1 MSARLIT
8 EIRERMNAAGFS
20 SAAELT
26 KAAGLK
32 GTYVKDI
39 LSGKSKNPT
48 GSRLAKVAAAL
59 GCSVGDLTGDTV
71 AAISSTGMADIPP
84 PNAKRVDSHPMLPHR
99 EEMPRDI
106 PLLGIAVGGNGGE
119 FTLNGEPVDYVRRPG
134 GLMHRKGV
142 FAVSMVG
149 ESMVPWRKPR
159 EPVYVDPNQRPDIG
173 DHVVIELKAAG
184 AGEPK
189 ACYVKRLVRRTERN
203 VVVAQYNPPVEFTYP
218 SSKVHRIYRALEYS
232 ELLGFGI

>member
-1 MSARLIT
+1 MSERLIR
-8 EIRERMNAAGFS
+8 EIRERMKSAGFR

-48 GSRLAKVAAAL
+48 GSRLVKVAAAL
-59 GCSVGDLTGDTV
+59 GCAVGELTGEGATAKTPESV
-71 AAISSTGMADIPP
+71 QPLPP
-84 PNAKRVDSHPMLPHR
+84 ANATRVDSLPVNIHR
-99 EEMPRDI
+99 DDMPRDI
-106 PLLGIAVGGNGGE
+106 PLLGVAVGGHDGE

-142 FAVSMVG
+142 FAVSMSG
-149 ESMVPWRKPR
+149 DSMVPWRKPR

-173 DHVVIELKAAG
+173 DHVVIELKADRPGDA
-184 AGEPK
+184 K
-189 ACYVKRLVRRTERN
+189 ACYVKRLVRRTEKH
-203 VVVAQYNPPVEFTYP
+203 VVVAQYNPAKEFTYP
-218 SSKVHRIYRALEYS
+218 ASDVHRIYRALEWA
-232 ELLGFGI
+232 EVLGYGI